1 MSLSFRSLKNL
12 FSVSLLKDPPPSKT
26 ISNSSSVSLTR
37 RSMGQGPRQRA
48 QSDYH
53 QYEPSDEKVI
63 HHPSSSDA
71 MTDFRLNSSWPKNVN
86 NINNP
91 LSKCSSSSRPRTNS
105 NRSHS
110 SSSHQP
116 AGVYRV
122 DRHRR
127 KALKLLIVIIV
138 EFFLC
143 WTPLFIYHTLG
154 TFNKKFY
161 RSMPSILLDLIL
173 LFSFASPLCNP
184 LTYYFMSKRY
194 RSVLFAHFSCLNW
207 KTKLYRKN
215 QEAMQVVKALRLH
228 QEQNS
233 LEYKPKA
240 RSNTLY

>member
-1 MSLSFRSLKNL
+1 MSLSSPSLKNL
-12 FSVSLLKDPPPSKT
+12 FSVSLLKDASPSKR
-26 ISNSSSVSLTR
+26 ISNSS
-37 RSMGQGPRQRA
+37 GC
-48 QSDYH
+48 
-53 QYEPSDEKVI
+53 E
-63 HHPSSSDA
+63 A
-71 MTDFRLNSSWPKNVN
+71 MTDLRLN
-86 NINNP
+86 
-91 LSKCSSSSRPRTNS
+91 
-105 NRSHS
+105 S